1 MILLNSNVED
11 KVITYLRKI
20 DFPFVIIGK
29 PSKHVE
35 EITHVD
41 NDNVRAMR
49 EATEYLIDHGHRD
62 IAFIGGSLE
71 LMVTVDRLNGYKEAL
86 KNANIPIKNE
96 YILHEEFRREGGQEA
111 VSELM
116 ALAQRPTSL
125 VVVDDFMALGVLSTL
140 NELGIKVPEEISV
153 VSFNNV
159 LLAEL
164 SNPPLTSVD
173 INIFG
178 LGYQASKSLIQ
189 RIENSNEPTKRI
201 IVAHKLVE
209 RLSCSDP
216 TKVM

>member
-1 MILLNSNVED
+1 
-11 KVITYLRKI
+11 
-20 DFPFVIIGK
+20 
-29 PSKHVE
+29 
-35 EITHVD
+35 
-41 NDNVRAMR
+41 
-49 EATEYLIDHGHRD
+49 
-62 IAFIGGSLE
+62 
-71 LMVTVDRLNGYKEAL
+71 
-86 KNANIPIKNE
+86 
-96 YILHEEFRREGGQEA
+96 
-111 VSELM
+111 
-116 ALAQRPTSL
+116 
-125 VVVDDFMALGVLSTL
+125 VDDFMALGVLSTL

-209 RLSCSDP
+209 RLSCGDP